1 MSTNRCLAHTY
12 VIYKVS
18 TAWLQLRQLAQRL
31 HLWTPASADN
41 TCSLLCSS
49 SFTWASSSLYS
60 DENEE
65 EEIVTLVGEEEEIV
79 TWVGVEQGAWLKW
92 AWPVRIDQRT
102 RLPPECRTHS
112 GGFQCRPSARER
124 GDPGGGGSPQQE
136 QFPQPFTLFRISS
149 CSFFLSS
156 SFWDRCPATGLD
168 GLWLL
173 LKILL
178 FWVFHRSAYRLPGLL
193 RRVWWL
199 PHSATL
205 PW

>member
-1 MSTNRCLAHTY
+1 MENINKTGDKNEEVGGGRGRCTTMSSNRCLAHTY

-60 DENEE
+60 HENEEE

-92 AWPVRIDQRT
+92 ARPVGIDQRT
-102 RLPPECRTHS
+102 
-112 GGFQCRPSARER
+112 
-124 GDPGGGGSPQQE
+124 
-136 QFPQPFTLFRISS
+136 
-149 CSFFLSS
+149 
-156 SFWDRCPATGLD
+156 
-168 GLWLL
+168 
-173 LKILL
+173 
-178 FWVFHRSAYRLPGLL
+178 
-193 RRVWWL
+193 
-199 PHSATL
+199 
-205 PW
+205 